1 MSPGPAL
8 AHADS
13 GAESA
18 TSPVEA
24 LPRLSR
30 RTALLGA
37 AALLVPLAPGLGAA
51 APAVVTAPEAHP
63 ATGPIRLDSNENPY
77 GPSPNARRAILASAA
92 EACRYADDAI
102 QELIAAL
109 ADYQHVERAQIVVGS
124 GSAEILNM
132 AAMLAA
138 APGPGGELIAAQP
151 TFEQLPAFAA
161 SVGVDTKWVPLDAGH
176 AHDLAA
182 MRAAV
187 TPRTRLIYVC
197 NPNNPTA
204 TAVRRDAL
212 EAFIRSIPAPTLVLV
227 DEAYIDLA
235 DADGVATVVP
245 LTKDCPNLIVLRTFS
260 KIHGLAGL
268 RVGYGVAAPA
278 LAERLRNIQL
288 AFPNVAGLRAAI
300 ASLADQRFVTE
311 TRRALIADRA
321 RIEATLDRLG
331 CAHTRSQGNF
341 VFFDVAMPLPTF
353 RKAMLDRGVR
363 VGRPF
368 VRYDQWARVT
378 VGTRDEVSRFLELL
392 PGALGRK
399 A

>member
-1 MSPGPAL
+1 MRGPL
-8 AHADS
+8 RWRVTDW
-13 GAESA
+13 
-18 TSPVEA
+18 
-24 LPRLSR
+24 R
-30 RTALLGA
+30 R
-37 AALLVPLAPGLGAA
+37 
-51 APAVVTAPEAHP
+51 
-63 ATGPIRLDSNENPY
+63 R
-77 GPSPNARRAILASAA
+77 
-92 EACRYADDAI
+92 
-102 QELIAAL
+102 
-109 ADYQHVERAQIVVGS
+109 
-124 GSAEILNM
+124 
-132 AAMLAA
+132 
-138 APGPGGELIAAQP
+138 
-151 TFEQLPAFAA
+151 
-161 SVGVDTKWVPLDAGH
+161 
-176 AHDLAA
+176 
-182 MRAAV
+182 
-187 TPRTRLIYVC
+187 
-197 NPNNPTA
+197 
-204 TAVRRDAL
+204 
-212 EAFIRSIPAPTLVLV
+212 
-227 DEAYIDLA
+227 
-235 DADGVATVVP
+235 
-245 LTKDCPNLIVLRTFS
+245 